1 MSLPAQ
7 PSPVNTEVQVVC
19 PKCGHARTA
28 ADVAMHVVEHAQIK
42 KVRPG

>member
-1 MSLPAQ
+1 MDTL
-7 PSPVNTEVQVVC
+7 SPMVSPKMC

-42 KVRPG
+42 RVRDG